1 LNESVIVF
9 TLITIIGVVSIF
21 PLTGLTGLFSF
32 GQAAYM
38 AVGAYIAGILA
49 VFYQMPLIV
58 CGLAGVLGCG
68 VLSMIV
74 GYPTLKLRRDF
85 FALMS
90 LFLGEAIKAVLNA
103 SGNITGGAQGLS
115 SIPKWVGLP
124 GVIVGTIVV
133 VALVAFMKYSRF
145 GRMCLAIKTDELA
158 AKSFGISVFATKM
171 KVYVF
176 TSMIAGFA
184 GVLYAFYIQYI
195 DPNMFGWTTSSSWVI
210 FLFFG
215 GTVSL
220 TGSVLSAAIL
230 TMLPEML
237 RFASEL
243 RTVIYC
249 VIIIAVLNF
258 RPQGLLGDKEISDLF
273 KWIKSKLAKPKKL
286 PDKAA

>member
-1 LNESVIVF
+1 MNESVFVF
-9 TLITIIGVVSIF
+9 TLITVIGVVSIF

-49 VFYQMPLIV
+49 VYFNMPLIV
-58 CGLAGVLGCG
+58 CMAAGVVGCG
-68 VLSMIV
+68 LLSVIV
-74 GYPTLKLRRDF
+74 GFPTLKLRRDF

-103 SGNITGGAQGLS
+103 SGDITGGAQGLS
-115 SIPKWVGLP
+115 SIPKWIGLP
-124 GVIVGTIVV
+124 GVIVGTVIV
-133 VALVAFMKYSRF
+133 VALVAFLKYSRF

-171 KVYVF
+171 KVYVL

-220 TGSVLSAAIL
+220 TGSVLSAIIL

-243 RTVIYC
+243 RIVIYC
-249 VIIIAVLNF
+249 VIIIVVLNF
-258 RPQGLLGDKEISDLF
+258 RPKGLLGDKEISDLF
-273 KWIKSKLAKPKKL
+273 KWIKQRFKKPKKL
-286 PDKAA
+286 DEEA

>member
-1 LNESVIVF
+1 MNESVLVF
-9 TLITIIGVVSIF
+9 TLITVIGVVSIF

-49 VFYQMPLIV
+49 VYFKMPLIV
-58 CGLAGVLGCG
+58 CMISGVVGCG
-68 VLSMIV
+68 ILSVIV

-90 LFLGEAIKAVLNA
+90 LFLGEAIRAVLNA
-103 SGNITGGAQGLS
+103 SGDITGGAQGLS
-115 SIPKWVGLP
+115 SIPKWIGLP
-124 GVIVGTIVV
+124 GVLIGTAVV
-133 VALVAFMKYSRF
+133 VLLVAMLKYSRF

-220 TGSVLSAAIL
+220 TGSVLSAVLL
-230 TMLPEML
+230 TMLPEVL

-249 VIIIAVLNF
+249 VIIIGVLNF
-258 RPQGLLGDKEISDLF
+258 RPQGLLGDREISDLYHWLRDKF
-273 KWIKSKLAKPKKL
+273 GKRKL
-286 PDKAA
+286 PENAA

>member
-1 LNESVIVF
+1 VIV
-9 TLITIIGVVSIF
+9 
-21 PLTGLTGLFSF
+21 
-32 GQAAYM
+32 
-38 AVGAYIAGILA
+38 
-49 VFYQMPLIV
+49 
-58 CGLAGVLGCG
+58 
-68 VLSMIV
+68 
-74 GYPTLKLRRDF
+74 
-85 FALMS
+85 
-90 LFLGEAIKAVLNA
+90 
-103 SGNITGGAQGLS
+103 
-115 SIPKWVGLP
+115 
-124 GVIVGTIVV
+124 
-133 VALVAFMKYSRF
+133 LVAMFKYSRF

-220 TGSVLSAAIL
+220 TGSVLSAVLL
-230 TMLPEML
+230 TMLPELL

-249 VIIIAVLNF
+249 VIIIGVLNF
-258 RPQGLLGDKEISDLF
+258 RPQGLLGDREITDLYH
-273 KWIKSKLAKPKKL
+273 WIKDKFTRHKL
-286 PDKAA
+286 PENAA

>member
-1 LNESVIVF
+1 MNESVLVF
-9 TLITIIGVVSIF
+9 TLITVIGVVSIF

-49 VFYQMPLIV
+49 VYFKMPLIV
-58 CGLAGVLGCG
+58 CMISGVLGCG
-68 VLSMIV
+68 LLSVIV

-90 LFLGEAIKAVLNA
+90 LFLGEAIRAVLNA
-103 SGNITGGAQGLS
+103 SGDITGGAQGLS
-115 SIPKWVGLP
+115 SIPKWIGLP
-124 GVIVGTIVV
+124 GVFLGTAVV
-133 VALVAFMKYSRF
+133 VVLVAMLKYSRF

-220 TGSVLSAAIL
+220 TGSVLSAVLL
-230 TMLPEML
+230 TMLPELL

-258 RPQGLLGDKEISDLF
+258 RPQGLLGDREISDLYH
-273 KWIKSKLAKPKKL
+273 WIKDKFGRHKL
-286 PDKAA
+286 PENAA